1 MNTSKLVNIC
11 IIVKKLIKVFADKL
25 TESQQEPDDVVGFTT
40 TAQQLAMLN
49 TSEIPTE
56 SSGVNISE
64 TWASSSTVSC
74 CCLHRW
80 PLYVTAIIT
89 SYDSS
94 NHSSDP
100 CHLMSRGCWFRHSFH
115 IIFTS
120 CNFMPCKCLENWS
133 VNFMSCNFMSC
144 NFDGLSF
151 SCPAFSVNPLPGAKV
166 PRSKSSRERKFL
178 ELSLPGAKVPV
189 TEGSWLSHV
198 HCPKSLVIF
207 YVLIFL
213 KSLQSSVLTQ
223 PLITAISTRLQL
235 HHFIGKFSGKSGPAL
250 AGTENRH
257 VV

>member
-144 NFDGLSF
+144 TFDGPSF
-151 SCPAFSVNPLPGAKV
+151 SCPAFSVNPSLTPWDEQSLMQHLPAAITKWMG
-166 PRSKSSRERKFL
+166 
-178 ELSLPGAKVPV
+178 
-189 TEGSWLSHV
+189 
-198 HCPKSLVIF
+198 LVEMLALIHIQKMAQF
-207 YVLIFL
+207 CMSMYRQIWNDTNKMHNVLVC
-213 KSLQSSVLTQ
+213 SQQ
-223 PLITAISTRLQL
+223 
-235 HHFIGKFSGKSGPAL
+235 
-250 AGTENRH
+250 
-257 VV
+257 